1 MCASFVSLGWI
12 HAHPHSTLSI
22 YQMYDMNT
30 VGFVDAST
38 ENKFVHFFSSS
49 TAKQYAIKNVSTEN
63 LLTEIVMLTLLHAHN
78 KIKSSFILLPT
89 DTNTRNEVTLDF
101 LWFMKHF
108 VFSLT
113 QKSLCWNND
122 ERFFFPLRWMRQET
136 FDSIHDV
143 LNAAA
148 DDDDDDVCIGRWLRI
163 QYNLCVKPAGWW
175 L

>member
-1 MCASFVSLGWI
+1 
-12 HAHPHSTLSI
+12 
-22 YQMYDMNT
+22 MYDMNT

-101 LWFMKHF
+101 L
-108 VFSLT
+108 
-113 QKSLCWNND
+113 
-122 ERFFFPLRWMRQET
+122 
-136 FDSIHDV
+136 
-143 LNAAA
+143 
-148 DDDDDDVCIGRWLRI
+148 
-163 QYNLCVKPAGWW
+163 
-175 L
+175 